1 MREIWILRKLICVNK
16 KKIMKK
22 VQDLVMAMLPVALGV
37 AGGMFLYD
45 QIQKS
50 MSK

>member
-1 MREIWILRKLICVNK
+1 
-16 KKIMKK
+16 MKK
-22 VQDLVMAMLPVALGV
+22 VQSLVMAMLPVALGV

-50 MSK
+50 MTK

>member
-1 MREIWILRKLICVNK
+1 IK